1 LTPAAGAIYW
11 RQGRHGVGKLNV
23 PTAAAR
29 ATRYSALAEE
39 CQKLAGL
46 QTDPVLRGHYESIA
60 SHYLTL
66 AEAELRLAER
76 EAAAKSQRSAM
87 N

>member
-1 LTPAAGAIYW
+1 MGWGTS
-11 RQGRHGVGKLNV
+11 NV

-29 ATRYSALAEE
+29 AKRYSDLAEE

-60 SHYLTL
+60 GHYLTL
-66 AEAELRLAER
+66 AEAELRLADR
-76 EAAAKSQRSAM
+76 EAAAKSQRRSM

>member
-1 LTPAAGAIYW
+1 
-11 RQGRHGVGKLNV
+11 
-23 PTAAAR
+23 
-29 ATRYSALAEE
+29 
-39 CQKLAGL
+39 
-46 QTDPVLRGHYESIA
+46 LRGHYESIA

-76 EAAAKSQRSAM
+76 ETAAKSQRRSM

>member
-1 LTPAAGAIYW
+1 
-11 RQGRHGVGKLNV
+11 V

-29 ATRYSALAEE
+29 VRRYSDLAEE
-39 CQKLAGL
+39 CQKLAGI

-76 EAAAKSQRSAM
+76 DTAAKSQRRSM

>member
-1 LTPAAGAIYW
+1 
-11 RQGRHGVGKLNV
+11 V

-29 ATRYSALAEE
+29 VTRYSALAEE

-46 QTDPVLRGHYESIA
+46 QTDPVLRGHYESI
-60 SHYLTL
+60 SRHYLTL

-76 EAAAKSQRSAM
+76 ETAAKPQRRSM

>member
-1 LTPAAGAIYW
+1 
-11 RQGRHGVGKLNV
+11 V

-29 ATRYSALAEE
+29 ARRYSDLAEE
-39 CQKLAGL
+39 CQKLAGI
-46 QTDPVLRGHYESIA
+46 QTDPVLRGHYESIS

-76 EAAAKSQRSAM
+76 DTAAKSQRRSM